1 MLKKNRLDP
10 RSALINVACAKKPQ
24 MQLEFSTVMLLLLES
39 RDIAV
44 KIFFSESICK
54 AGVSFGEAEEF
65 MDPRM

>member
-1 MLKKNRLDP
+1 M
-10 RSALINVACAKKPQ
+10 NVACAKKPQ